1 LLRIRAA
8 DSHIFTQYADGGYPP
23 LRPIFSPL
31 SPWPIPQIG
40 AVHSSGCAAA
50 GKKGARRAPC

>member
-8 DSHIFTQYADGGYPP
+8 DSHIFTQHADGGYPP

-31 SPWPIPQIG
+31 SPWPISQIG
-40 AVHSSGCAAA
+40 AARSFGCAAA
-50 GKKGARRAPC
+50 GK